1 MAFWHISEGIRLLAQ
16 QMIDNPEEWV
26 QGMYEFT
33 NTKNPDVRIWTPNGV
48 SYIKLNGNT
57 CLTYAE
63 QKHIASAIKKSLALK
78 LMRSS
83 ANKA

>member
-1 MAFWHISEGIRLLAQ
+1 MLWNISEGVRLLAQ

-26 QGMYEFT
+26 QGMYEFI
-33 NTKNPDVRIWTPNGV
+33 NTKNPDIRIWTPNGV
-48 SYIKLNGNT
+48 AYIKFNGNT

-63 QKHIASAIKKSLALK
+63 QKHIAAAIKKSIALK

-83 ANKA
+83 ASKT